1 MKESRMKSSLWT
13 RTAPVIFL
21 ALALCGCRD
30 CRDSRGLGV
39 QIKGEGCEVIRV
51 PDYWLPPVRVQ
62 HRLDTR
68 DPIWMARRGLQGVA
82 WRAKAA
88 DVKLVDELLIAAQ
101 FETSFEF
108 GPPLAE
114 APQEFVYSTNKYAF
128 RLRRDGAR
136 RLIEPA
142 PYRTVSD
149 EEWNAAA
156 PIACN
161 SCEPYDAYPASS
173 TAFSNPAHCKQGNLP
188 FAVAGEH
195 FLYCTPTRDDRWLR
209 VISYDGPRQPTG
221 FMAMDFSL
229 LPRTVH
235 LEYYD
240 AREDPPKRISHS
252 TYRPG
257 SAPVWAGRGDTIQY
271 EFFITWAPDFVQ
283 REALVCSMPIWKE
296 DSDDRK

>member
-1 MKESRMKSSLWT
+1 MPERFSRQTVL
-13 RTAPVIFL
+13 VLIL
-21 ALALCGCRD
+21 AALLNGCRD
-30 CRDSRGLGV
+30 SRPDRGLGV

-51 PDYWLPPVRVQ
+51 PDYWLPPVWVQ
-62 HRLDTR
+62 DRHHTR
-68 DPIWMARRGLQGVA
+68 DPIWVARRGLEGVA
-82 WRAKAA
+82 WRAKVV
-88 DVKLVDELLIAAQ
+88 DVTQVGELLLAAQ
-101 FETSFEF
+101 FNTDSSF
-108 GPPLAE
+108 GPPE
-114 APQEFVYSTNKYAF
+114 AAVPREFVYSTNKYAF
-128 RLRRDGAR
+128 RLRREGAR
-136 RLIEPA
+136 RMIEPA

-149 EEWNAAA
+149 QEWNAAV
-156 PIACN
+156 PIAC
-161 SCEPYDAYPASS
+161 SGCEPHDGYPASS
-173 TAFSNPAHCKQGNLP
+173 TSLSNPAHCKQDNLP

-209 VISYDGPRQPTG
+209 VTSYDGPRQPTG

-240 AREDPPKRISHS
+240 AREAPPKRISHS

-257 SAPVWAGRGDTIQY
+257 SATVWAGRGDTIQY

-296 DSDDRK
+296 ESDDRE